1 MDRRRDRGRR
11 DAQEHVRLIGRELR
25 DARLSADLSQAA
37 VARAVDCSRAEI
49 SRIERGESMA
59 VPVSRLEPIAAVLG
73 LRLSVRL
80 YPAGRPIRDAP
91 QLALLARF
99 RALLHPCL
107 RYVPETVLGG
117 AGDLRAW
124 DAAIHGTGWTSLHDA
139 ETRIR
144 DVQAIQRRTAL
155 KRRDS
160 GTDRVGLVLADTR
173 FHRQLLSSLGAPLID
188 GALPATDVLRA
199 LAEGRDPGGPSVLL
213 L

>member
-1 MDRRRDRGRR
+1 MP
-11 DAQEHVRLIGRELR
+11 E
-25 DARLSADLSQAA
+25 
-37 VARAVDCSRAEI
+37 
-49 SRIERGESMA
+49 
-59 VPVSRLEPIAAVLG
+59 AVL
-73 LRLSVRL
+73 
-80 YPAGRPIRDAP
+80 A
-91 QLALLARF
+91 
-99 RALLHPCL
+99 
-107 RYVPETVLGG
+107 G

-124 DAAIHGTGWTSLHDA
+124 DAAIQGTDWTYVYDA

-173 FHRQLLSSLGAPLID
+173 FHRDLLRSLGTPLVE
-188 GALPATDVLRA
+188 GALPRADVLRA